1 MADTET
7 VVAGPARAGR
17 QPRTVP
23 SAGRD
28 RRGGRKDRESVG
40 GPEEP
45 VYEFPGCRPVHI
57 SREAIA
63 DHEGRIESWD
73 AATETAMVCEPTT
86 TYREHPSQRL
96 TQLTTLI
103 AATRGAP
110 IETFGSADLLL
121 RDERGKRRR
130 ILQADQTVYLHPDR
144 EGPVGPWMVVGE
156 DVLPDVVVE
165 VDHTTDARRGK
176 LALYESWGLR
186 EVWVDVPEA
195 PSPSRPA
202 GRTPGLTIHVLERGG
217 YRTSEESRAFPGWTA
232 VEIHRAMHEPALTA
246 DTVAVLERVGRALRD
261 REGRP
266 AGGGPFLRRVRE
278 EIRAEERAQARAE
291 ERAQARAEERAQA
304 RAEERAQARAEERA
318 RLCRQAALRFEA
330 GTAERLETLIAGVD
344 EPAFLADVAD
354 WIVVCATG
362 GDLLDRVRRRSAAD

>member
-1 MADTET
+1 MADTGT
-7 VVAGPARAGR
+7 VVTGAARAGR
-17 QPRTVP
+17 QPRTAP
-23 SAGRD
+23 PAGRD
-28 RRGGRKDRESVG
+28 RRAGRADRESVG

-63 DHEGRIESWD
+63 DYEGRIESWD

-86 TYREHPSQRL
+86 TYHEHPSQRL

-121 RDERGKRRR
+121 RDERGERRR

-144 EGPVGPWMVVGE
+144 EGPGGPWMVVGE

-278 EIRAEERAQARAE
+278 EIRAEERAQARA
-291 ERAQARAEERAQA
+291 
-304 RAEERAQARAEERA
+304 QARAEERA

-330 GTAERLETLIAGVD
+330 GTAGRLETLIAGVD
-344 EPAFLADVAD
+344 EPAFLAAVAD

-362 GDLLDRVRRRSAAD
+362 ADLLDRVRRRSAAD

>member
-1 MADTET
+1 MADTDT
-7 VVAGPARAGR
+7 VTGAAPAGRRLRTAPPGGPDRRAGR
-17 QPRTVP
+17 T
-23 SAGRD
+23 
-28 RRGGRKDRESVG
+28 DRESVG
-40 GPEEP
+40 EAREP
-45 VYEFPGCRPVHI
+45 VYEFPGCRPVRI

-63 DHEGRIESWD
+63 DHEGRIEHWD

-86 TYREHPSQRL
+86 TYHEHPPQRL
-96 TQLTTLI
+96 AQLTALI
-103 AATRGAP
+103 AVARGAP
-110 IETFGSADLLL
+110 IEMYGSADLLL
-121 RDERGKRRR
+121 RDERGERRR

-144 EGPVGPWMVVGE
+144 EGPGGPWMVVGE

-195 PSPSRPA
+195 PAPGRPA
-202 GRTPGLTIHVLERGG
+202 GRTPGLTIHVLERGA

-232 VEIHRAMHEPALTA
+232 VEIHRAMHEPALSA
-246 DTVAVLERVGRALRD
+246 ETVAVLERVGRALRD

-266 AGGGPFLRRVRE
+266 AGDRPFLRRLRG
-278 EIRAEERAQARAE
+278 EI
-291 ERAQARAEERAQA
+291 

-330 GTAERLETLIAGVD
+330 GTGERLGTLIAGVD
-344 EPAFLADVAD
+344 EPAFLAAVAD

-362 GDLLDRVRRRSAAD
+362 ADLLDLVRRRRAAD

>member
-1 MADTET
+1 MADTDT
-7 VVAGPARAGR
+7 VTDAAAAVR
-17 QPRTVP
+17 QPGTASP
-23 SAGRD
+23 EGPD
-28 RRGGRKDRESVG
+28 RRTGRMDRESVR
-40 GPEEP
+40 EAREP
-45 VYEFPGCRPVHI
+45 VYEFPGCRPVRI

-63 DHEGRIESWD
+63 DHEGRIEHWD

-86 TYREHPSQRL
+86 TYHEHPSQRL
-96 TQLTTLI
+96 AQLTALI
-103 AATRGAP
+103 AVARGAP
-110 IETFGSADLLL
+110 IEMFGSADLLL
-121 RDERGKRRR
+121 RDERGERRR

-144 EGPVGPWMVVGE
+144 EGPGGPWMVVGE

-195 PSPSRPA
+195 PAPGRPA

-232 VEIHRAMHEPALTA
+232 VEIHRAMHEAALSA
-246 DTVAVLERVGRALRD
+246 ETVAVLERVGRALGD

-266 AGGGPFLRRVRE
+266 AGEGPFLRRLRG
-278 EIRAEERAQARAE
+278 EI
-291 ERAQARAEERAQA
+291 

-330 GTAERLETLIAGVD
+330 GTGERLETLIAGVD
-344 EPAFLADVAD
+344 EPAFLAAVAE

-362 GDLLDRVRRRSAAD
+362 ADLLHRVRRRRAAD

>member
-1 MADTET
+1 MTAMADTDT
-7 VVAGPARAGR
+7 VTDAATAGRRPRPAPPGGPDRRAGR
-17 QPRTVP
+17 T
-23 SAGRD
+23 
-28 RRGGRKDRESVG
+28 DRESVG
-40 GPEEP
+40 EAREP
-45 VYEFPGCRPVHI
+45 VHEFPGCRPVRI

-63 DHEGRIESWD
+63 DHEGRIEHWD

-86 TYREHPSQRL
+86 TYHEHPSQRL
-96 TQLTTLI
+96 AQLTALI
-103 AATRGAP
+103 AVARGAP
-110 IETFGSADLLL
+110 IEMFGSADLLL
-121 RDERGKRRR
+121 RDERGERRR

-144 EGPVGPWMVVGE
+144 EGPGGPWMVVGE

-195 PSPSRPA
+195 PAPGRPA

-232 VEIHRAMHEPALTA
+232 VEIHRAMHEPALSA
-246 DTVAVLERVGRALRD
+246 ETVAVLERVGRALRD

-266 AGGGPFLRRVRE
+266 AGDGPFLRRLRG
-278 EIRAEERAQARAE
+278 EIRAEARAD
-291 ERAQARAEERAQA
+291 
-304 RAEERAQARAEERA
+304 ERA
-318 RLCRQAALRFEA
+318 RLCRQAALRFGA
-330 GTAERLETLIAGVD
+330 GTAEHLEALIAGVD
-344 EPAFLADVAD
+344 EPAFLAAVAD

-362 GDLLDRVRRRSAAD
+362 ADLLDRVRRRRAAG